1 MAGSSSC
8 AESSGARPGARVGL
22 LLAGSLC
29 LLPFLIPYHQP
40 PLLSFHAEWLA
51 GALGVTAALAFLA
64 GRGARSQAALPAS
77 ALWLLAFAAY
87 LLLRAALG
95 DPAYPQAALLGAAY
109 VLFAVLL
116 VQLGAQLASVH
127 GAERV
132 AAVLAACI
140 LAGALANAAAGVLQS
155 YGRPALL
162 EDFVAELRGARAYG
176 NIAQVNLYAHYLA
189 LGQAALIL
197 LWPQRRSRQA
207 LAVGALALLALGSAL
222 SGSRSALLYAGWFAV
237 LATLVPIP
245 QRRAAYLV
253 AGAVAVAHVAVPWI
267 EAGLG
272 LGPPGAGT
280 LERVMGVPG
289 EPATPRWGIYG
300 VALKV
305 FAAAPTLGAGW
316 GEFAGAAFAQG
327 LAPSLT
333 QVGEVWTSP
342 HNLPLQLLAESGAPG
357 AVLVLGALWFWAA
370 PLARRLQVHA
380 SRSLWWMT
388 AAVGVALLHSL
399 VEYPLWNAHFLGAA
413 ALLLGASAQ
422 APSGRRGAWIGAIAA
437 GALLVVVLAST
448 LRDYVRL
455 DTARVTGTTATM
467 ASPAQAA
474 RDARTMQELAGGLL
488 GPVAELWI
496 VLGAPLDREG
506 LVQKLAMSQRV
517 ARYWPAHD
525 VLVRR
530 AVWLALAGDAAGA
543 SALLGRALASFPQRR
558 AHTIELLEQAREVDA
573 GTIGPLLALAASR
586 AAEAGERGRAARGG
600 G

>member
-1 MAGSSSC
+1 MAGGSSC
-8 AESSGARPGARVGL
+8 AEPGGGRPGARVGL

-51 GALGVTAALAFLA
+51 GALGVAAALAFLA
-64 GRGARSQAALPAS
+64 GRGARSQAALPGP

-87 LLLRAALG
+87 LLLRAAFG

-109 VLFAVLL
+109 VLLAVLL

-127 GAERV
+127 GVERV
-132 AAVLAACI
+132 AAVLAASI

-162 EDFVAELRGARAYG
+162 EDFIAELRGTRAYG

-197 LWPQRRSRQA
+197 LWPQRRPRQV
-207 LAVGALALLALGSAL
+207 LAVVALILLALGSAL

-245 QRRAAYLV
+245 QRRAAYVV
-253 AGAVAVAHVAVPWI
+253 AGTVALAHVALPWI
-267 EAGLG
+267 ETGLG
-272 LGPPGAGT
+272 LGPAGAGT
-280 LERVMGVPG
+280 LERMMGAPG
-289 EPATPRWGIYG
+289 EPAAPRWAIYG

-305 FAAAPTLGAGW
+305 FAAAPFLGAGW

-342 HNLPLQLLAESGAPG
+342 HNLPLHLLAESGVPG
-357 AVLVLGALWFWAA
+357 AILVLGALWFWAT
-370 PLARRLQVHA
+370 PLAHRLRERA
-380 SRSLWWMT
+380 SPALWWMT
-388 AAVGVALLHSL
+388 AAVGVTLLHSL
-399 VEYPLWNAHFLGAA
+399 IEFPLWNAHFLGVA

-422 APSGRRGAWIGAIAA
+422 SPAGRRGARVGAIAA
-437 GALLVVVLAST
+437 GALLALVLGST

-455 DTARVTGTTATM
+455 DTTRVTGTTVTM
-467 ASPAQAA
+467 AHPAQAA
-474 RDARTMQELAGGLL
+474 RDARTMHELTGGLL

-496 VLGAPLDREG
+496 VLGAPLDREQ
-506 LVQKLAMSQRV
+506 LSQKLAMSERV
-517 ARYWPAHD
+517 SRYWPAHA
-525 VLVRR
+525 VIVRR
-530 AVWLALAGDAAGA
+530 AAWLALAGQAQ
-543 SALLGRALASFPQRR
+543 SADGLLQQALAAFPHRR
-558 AHTIELLEQAREVDA
+558 ADTRRLLERASEVDPEA
-573 GTIGPLLALAASR
+573 IRPLLAASR
-586 AAEAGERGRAARGG
+586 NAEAGERGRAARGG

>member
-1 MAGSSSC
+1 M
-8 AESSGARPGARVGL
+8 

-40 PLLSFHAEWLA
+40 PLPSFHAEWLA
-51 GALGVTAALAFLA
+51 GALGVAAALAFLA
-64 GRGARSQAALPAS
+64 GRGARSQAASPAP
-77 ALWLLAFAAY
+77 ALSLLAFAMY
-87 LLLRAALG
+87 LLLRAVLG

-109 VLFAVLL
+109 VLFAALL
-116 VQLGAQLASVH
+116 VQLGTQLALAH

-132 AAVLAACI
+132 AVVFAACM
-140 LAGALANAAAGVLQS
+140 LAGAVANAAAGILQS

-197 LWPQRRSRQA
+197 LWPQRRPWQA
-207 LAVGALALLALGSAL
+207 LAVAALLLLALGSAL

-245 QRRAAYLV
+245 QRRVAYLV
-253 AGAVAVAHVAVPWI
+253 AGAVALAHVAVPWI

-272 LGPPGAGT
+272 LGPAGAGT
-280 LERVMGVPG
+280 LERMTDAPG
-289 EPATPRWGIYG
+289 EPDAPRWGIYG
-300 VALKV
+300 VAMKV
-305 FAAAPTLGAGW
+305 FAAAPLFGAGW

-333 QVGEVWTSP
+333 QVGEVWTSA
-342 HNLPLQLLAESGAPG
+342 HNLPLHLLAESGVAG
-357 AVLVLGALWFWAA
+357 TVLVLGALWLWAL
-370 PLARRLQVHA
+370 PLARRLRKRA
-380 SRSLWWMT
+380 SPALWWMT

-399 VEYPLWNAHFLGAA
+399 VEFPLWNAHFLGAA

-422 APSGRRGAWIGAIAA
+422 APSGRQGAWAGAIAA
-437 GALLVVVLAST
+437 GALLAVVLAST

-455 DTARVTGTTATM
+455 DTARVTGTTVTM
-467 ASPAQAA
+467 VHPAQAA
-474 RDARTMQELAGGLL
+474 RDARTMHELAGGLL
-488 GPVAELWI
+488 GPVAELWV
-496 VLGAPLDREG
+496 VLGATLDRER
-506 LVQKLAMSQRV
+506 LAQKLAMSARV

-525 VLVRR
+525 VIVRR
-530 AVWLALAGDAAGA
+530 AAWLALAGQAP
-543 SALLGRALASFPQRR
+543 SAERLLLQALAAFPQRR
-558 AHTIELLEQAREVDA
+558 ADTRRLLERAGEVDPES
-573 GTIGPLLALAASR
+573 IGPLLAASR
-586 AAEAGERGRAARGG
+586 NAEAGERGRAARGG